1 MKQATRRMSTE
12 ITTAV
17 LLPMT
22 TPVLIES
29 AAGGTI
35 VGVPAVE
42 QNMEYCSHRIHRSDM

>member
-1 MKQATRRMSTE
+1 MSTE
-12 ITTAV
+12 IIPAV

-22 TPVLIES
+22 TPVIES